1 MGPGNLKLGQVLY
14 MMSFTPSLQDCTV
27 VIIAKKHTP
36 TRQRTLWL
44 SNGRWSTDA
53 EYLDL
58 SNSGSSWTAAPNMQY
73 HNQFMYAISVSNFE
87 AYQLGGDTHPR
98 RQHTRWDPRSDNF

>member
-1 MGPGNLKLGQVLY
+1 M
-14 MMSFTPSLQDCTV
+14 
-27 VIIAKKHTP
+27 IIAKKHTQ
-36 TRQRTLWL
+36 TNQRTLWL

-58 SNSGSSWTAAPNMQY
+58 SNSGSSWSHSPNMQY
-73 HNQFMYAISVSNFE
+73 HNQFMYAVSVSNFE

-98 RQHTRWDPRSDNF
+98 RQSTRSGWV